1 MTIQINQKRGVIM
14 RKPIKEIE
22 NVLQDHG
29 YSINNIICEVMKTFK
44 LKTLCRQVNFQKQAG
59 YSTAEILTL
68 MVMLPLMLLKSI
80 HALYQSEFK
89 KVTTMKKDSIYR
101 LKNDEKMTWRALL
114 LVMSKQFQRL
124 VNPTN
129 ELDDKSAFILDD
141 TTLAKTGRRIEKISM
156 VFDHVAGKKG
166 SKLGFKNLTLGLF
179 DGKIFKPLDFTFQAE
194 KALKK
199 ARHRKEQYKK
209 QRDPKSAGAKR
220 IRECHVSKITNGLD
234 MLKRAVKQGFWA
246 KYVLVDSWFSSHEFI
261 QTVRGLGKKPMHLIC
276 GVRKDGRKYLYKEE
290 SLDAKQLQKVLK
302 NESQEKRCRKRNT
315 RYFEVV
321 VDYEGIGQVKLYFC
335 RFPYQKKWRLFLS
348 TNTSLSLLSM
358 LEIYSVRWSIEV
370 FFKETKQHLKLGTCQ
385 SRDFDAQIAHIT
397 ICYILYTLLAYFRRV
412 NAYDSLDGL
421 FAEIKDDLIE
431 KNVAERLWALF
442 DDLLQ
447 VVITSIAKSGL
458 VDILEFRNS
467 LEYEYLKELFE
478 NSFLSN
484 QLKNLE
490 KTG

>member
-1 MTIQINQKRGVIM
+1 MI
-14 RKPIKEIE
+14 
-22 NVLQDHG
+22 
-29 YSINNIICEVMKTFK
+29 
-44 LKTLCRQVNFQKQAG
+44 
-59 YSTAEILTL
+59 
-68 MVMLPLMLLKSI
+68 LPLMLLKSV
-80 HALYQSEFK
+80 HALYKSEFQ

-101 LKNDEKMTWRALL
+101 LKNNENMPWRALL
-114 LVMSKQFQRL
+114 LVMAKQFQRL

-129 ELDDKSAFILDD
+129 EVDDKSAFILDD
-141 TTLAKTGRRIEKISM
+141 TTHAKTGRRIEQMTK

-166 SKLGFKNLTLGLF
+166 SKLGFKNLTFGFF
-179 DGKIFKPLDFTFQAE
+179 DGKSLTPLDFTLQVE
-194 KALKK
+194 KQLKK
-199 ARHRKEQYKK
+199 ARHRKDRFKK

-220 IRECHVSKITNGLD
+220 IKECHVSKITNGLD
-234 MLKRAVKQGFWA
+234 MLKRALKHGFRA

-261 QTVRGLGKKPMHLIC
+261 QTVRGLGKIPMHLIC
-276 GVRKDGRKYLYKEE
+276 GVRKDGRKYVYKGD
-290 SLDAKQLQKVLK
+290 SLNANELQRVLK
-302 NESQEKRCRKRNT
+302 NEGHEKRCRKRNT

-348 TNTSLSLLSM
+348 TDTTLSLLSM
-358 LEIYSVRWSIEV
+358 LEIYSIRWSIEV

-397 ICYILYTLLAYFRRV
+397 TCYILYTLLSYFRRV

-421 FAEIKDDLIE
+421 FAEIKNDLIE
-431 KNVAERLWALF
+431 NNVAERLWALF

-447 VVITSIAKSGL
+447 VGITSIAKSGL

-467 LEYEYLKELFE
+467 FEYEYLKELFD

-484 QLKNLE
+484 QLKALE
-490 KTG
+490 KAS

>member
-1 MTIQINQKRGVIM
+1 M

-44 LKTLCRQVNFQKQAG
+44 LKTLCHQVGFQKQAG
-59 YSTAEILTL
+59 FSTTEILML
-68 MVMLPLMLLKSI
+68 MVMLPLMLLKSV

-89 KVTTMKKDSIYR
+89 KVTIMKKDTLYR
-101 LKNDEKMTWRALL
+101 LKNNEKMPWRALL
-114 LVMSKQFQRL
+114 LVIAKQFQRL
-124 VNPTN
+124 VNPMN
-129 ELDDKSAFILDD
+129 EVDDKSAFILDD
-141 TTLAKTGRRIEKISM
+141 TTIAKTGRRIEKISM
-156 VFDHVAGKKG
+156 VYDHVAGRTG
-166 SKLGFKNLTLGLF
+166 SKLGFKNLTLGLY
-179 DGKIFKPLDFTFQAE
+179 DGKIFKPVDFTLQAE

-209 QRDPKSAGAKR
+209 SDRAPKSAGAKR

-234 MLKRAVKQGFWA
+234 MLKRAVKQGFRA
-246 KYVLVDSWFSSHEFI
+246 KYVLVDSWFSSQQFI
-261 QTVRGLGKKPMHLIC
+261 QTVRGLGKQPMHLIC
-276 GVRKDGRKYLYKEE
+276 GVRKDGRKYLYKEN
-290 SLDAKQLQKVLK
+290 SLDAHQLHKILK
-302 NESQEKRCRKRNT
+302 NEGQEKRCRKRNT
-315 RYFEVV
+315 RYYEVI
-321 VDYEGIGQVKLYFC
+321 VDYEGIGLVKLYFC

-348 TNTSLSLLSM
+348 TDTSLSLLSM

-370 FFKETKQHLKLGTCQ
+370 FFKETKQHLKLEKCQ

-397 ICYILYTLLAYFRRV
+397 TCYILYTLLAYFRRV

-421 FAEIKDDLIE
+421 FAEIKDDIVE
-431 KNVAERLWALF
+431 KNVAERLWELF

-484 QLKNLE
+484 QLKTLE
-490 KTG
+490 KAG